1 MEPKNIGPGR
11 PKGTG
16 RDTKAKIG
24 KIASKQFSEIGYEKT
39 TIRSVG
45 SIRSSSC
52 TILETKKS
60 SLLPRCHFHMRLRP
74 R

>member
-1 MEPKNIGPGR
+1 MEAKNIGPGR

-39 TIRSVG
+39 TIRSVA
-45 SIRSSSC
+45 
-52 TILETKKS
+52 EA
-60 SLLPRCHFHMRLRP
+60 
-74 R
+74 